1 MTRISHHS
9 LSILA
14 AALFVIIVAPSVLAR
29 GANSRGLRIAPFRS
43 APRMTQFRH
52 FNFDMANLQ
61 LNRHRKNERYL
72 MLDQGF

>member
-9 LSILA
+9 MSILA
-14 AALFVIIVAPSVLAR
+14 AALIIIAVAPSVLAR
-29 GANSRGLRIAPFRS
+29 GANNRGLRIAPLLS

-61 LNRHRKNERYL
+61 LNRHRKNNRYL